1 MYHVLQAK
9 NRTKR
14 MMKKQDY
21 EKIAETNIINWY
33 FGKEFFIQERRHLKN
48 RSSSLVINH
57 KTKRILLI

>member
-33 FGKEFFIQERRHLKN
+33 FGKEFFIQERRHLK
-48 RSSSLVINH
+48 
-57 KTKRILLI
+57 K